1 MAERNELSEGQEVRV
16 FGTRRTP
23 SESVPGWV
31 RKVGRT
37 LVRIERA
44 GLHGFETYYMDS
56 QQRTGASYGAGVW
69 FRTLDQV
76 ALHDRQLKALETLRQ
91 HGLGPLGWGEAK
103 ASLGVLEAAAHAANM
118 WAQYEAH
125 KAHTGL

>member
-1 MAERNELSEGQEVRV
+1 VAERSELSEGQEVRV

-44 GLHGFETYYMDS
+44 GRHGFENYYMDS
-56 QQRTGASYGAGVW
+56 QQRTGASYGAGIW

-76 ALHDRQLKALETLRQ
+76 ASHDRELRALEALRQ
-91 HGLGPLGWGEAK
+91 HGLGPLGWGYPK
-103 ASLGVLEAAAHAANM
+103 ASLDVLEAVAEAVLAAT
-118 WAQYEAH
+118 ED
-125 KAHTGL
+125 L